1 MPININY
8 PKGTYKNSNKNLVLF
23 TNGKLKSQN
32 LKNFLTNTEF
42 SYVSDLLK
50 THDPKKNLLIFEVSS
65 KKR

>member
-8 PKGTYKNSNKNLVLF
+8 PKGTYKKNSNKNLVLF

-50 THDPKKNLLIFEVSS
+50 THDPKKFTYF
-65 KKR
+65 